1 MASKVLLSSGGMD
14 SYLLACEPELAGAK
28 HVFVDIGQA
37 YIDKELRSAANVA
50 GMAGA
55 ELVYMQ
61 GARFARYEHKPTG
74 IIPFR
79 NAELLLCAA
88 QHGDE
93 IYFGVIGDEVNS
105 DKSERFCDAMEAVLC
120 ISHKRQYWTDGR
132 GFAIHTPFRG
142 MSKTELV
149 KRYLERDGDMH
160 KLTQTVS
167 CYDGGDMHC
176 GQCSSCFKR
185 WVALTTATGQDA
197 ASLQP
202 WAKHPGYWHTR
213 EFWAEKLDR
222 PEYERRRFTETMH
235 ALDIARL

>member
-1 MASKVLLSSGGMD
+1 MSKVLLSSGGMD
-14 SYLLACEPELAGAK
+14 SFLLAMEPEVRGAK

-37 YIDKELRSAANVA
+37 YVDKELRSAANVA
-50 GMAGA
+50 EAAGA
-55 ELVYMQ
+55 ELIYMS
-61 GARFARYEHKPTG
+61 GARFAQYEHKPTG

-88 QHGDE
+88 QHGDT

-105 DKSERFCDAMEAVLC
+105 DKSPQFVAAMEGVLR
-120 ISHKRQYWTDGR
+120 ISHRKQYWTFGR
-132 GFAIHTPFRG
+132 DFDILTPFRG
-142 MSKTELV
+142 LSKTELV
-149 KRYLERDGDMH
+149 KRYLERGGDLH

-197 ASLQP
+197 ASLHP
-202 WAKHPGYWHTR
+202 WVKHPGYWHTR
-213 EFWAEKLDR
+213 EYWAEKLDQ
-222 PEYERRRFTETMH
+222 PDYQRRRYTETMQ